1 MIQAAKRLGDQAI
14 LSAFWFAWEVHW
26 AALLGAAMQAQT
38 ARFVAP
44 GAIGTATA
52 ILSGAGAA
60 CSIVA
65 QYVAGRASDASRRR
79 IPFIAVGTL
88 LDVVALFGFALAP
101 SFISVV
107 FAVFAVQVSLNIAG
121 GPYQALIPDRVPRA
135 RQGGASAVMAF
146 YRLAGNAVGLLAA
159 KKLVVQPDPGVSA
172 ATVTHGL
179 LMLATVLSVV
189 LLLALAVTVLGI
201 RDEPAPTTTSEPPSQ
216 PRSNVA
222 GAWPERISFAWLIV
236 SRSLVSMGL
245 YLILPFFAFFL
256 RFALHVESYLQ
267 MSLALLLAMVG
278 FSLIGTVPAY
288 LLADRASKKA
298 VMYAALFA
306 LAAGAAVLSR
316 VPDTQYVGMLAIVL
330 GIGWGAYYAV
340 DWALACNLLP
350 EGRAGALMAIWN
362 IGASGPQVLSPAIG
376 GLLVDRI
383 GAAAHDPGAGYRLL
397 FELLAGYIV
406 LGAIALAFVRE
417 PRGEGKVGMGTNAS
431 R

>member
-1 MIQAAKRLGDQAI
+1 MAAVLKRLGDQAV

-65 QYVAGRASDASRRR
+65 QYLAGRASDAARRR
-79 IPFIAVGTL
+79 IPFIVAGTL

-101 SFISVV
+101 SFVSVV

-121 GPYQALIPDRVPRA
+121 GPYQALIPDKVPRA

-159 KKLVVQPDPGVSA
+159 KRLVVQPDPAVPA

-179 LMLATVLSVV
+179 VMLAIVLSVV
-189 LLLALAVTVLGI
+189 LLGALAVTLIGV
-201 RDEPAPTTTSEPPSQ
+201 RDEPAPKADELATKQ
-216 PRSNVA
+216 PA
-222 GAWPERISFAWLIV
+222 DWPERASFVWLVV

-256 RFALHVESYLQ
+256 RFALHVQSYLQ
-267 MSLALLLAMVG
+267 MSLGVLLAMVG
-278 FSLIGTVPAY
+278 FSIIGTVPAY
-288 LLADRASKKA
+288 LLADRVSKKA
-298 VMYAALFA
+298 VMFGALFV
-306 LAAGAAVLSR
+306 LAAGAAVLSQLSN
-316 VPDTQYVGMLAIVL
+316 TQYVIAVAIAL

-350 EGRAGALMAIWN
+350 VGRAGALMAIWN

-376 GLLVDRI
+376 GVLVDKI
-383 GAAAHDPGAGYRLL
+383 GAAANDPGAGYRLV
-397 FELLAGYIV
+397 FELLAVYVI
-406 LGAIALAFVRE
+406 LGAVALGFVRE
-417 PRGEGKVGMGTNAS
+417 PRGEGKV
-431 R
+431 

>member
-1 MIQAAKRLGDQAI
+1 MIAKRFGQQAV

-65 QYVAGRASDASRRR
+65 QYLAGRASDAARRR
-79 IPFIAVGTL
+79 IPFIVAGTL
-88 LDVVALFGFALAP
+88 LDIVALFGFALAP
-101 SFISVV
+101 SFSAVV
-107 FAVFAVQVSLNIAG
+107 FAVFAIQISLNIAG

-135 RQGGASAVMAF
+135 RQGGASAIMAF
-146 YRLAGNAVGLLAA
+146 YRLLGNAVGLLAA
-159 KKLVVQPDPGVSA
+159 KKLVVQPGPSVSPEL
-172 ATVTHGL
+172 VTHGL
-179 LMLATVLSVV
+179 LMLASVLAVV
-189 LLLALAVTVLGI
+189 LLAALAVTVVGV
-201 RDEPAPTTTSEPPSQ
+201 RDEPGAGQSIGAKDTVEP
-216 PRSNVA
+216 
-222 GAWPERISFAWLIV
+222 AWPERASFVWLIV

-267 MSLALLLAMVG
+267 MSLGLLLAMVG
-278 FSLIGTVPAY
+278 FSLVGTVPAY
-288 LLADRASKKA
+288 LLADRVSKKA
-298 VMYAALFA
+298 VMFGALLV
-306 LAAGAAVLSR
+306 LAAGSGLLSQ
-316 VPDTQYVGMLAIVL
+316 VPDTRLVGVLAIGL
-330 GIGWGAYYAV
+330 GVGWGAYYAV

-350 EGRAGALMAIWN
+350 KGRAGALMAIWN

-376 GLLVDRI
+376 GVLVDRI

-397 FELLAGYIV
+397 FELLAGYII
-406 LGAIALAFVRE
+406 LGAVALAFVRE
-417 PRGEGKVGMGTNAS
+417 STERE

>member
-1 MIQAAKRLGDQAI
+1 MVVALKRLGNQAV

-38 ARFVAP
+38 ARFIAP

-65 QYVAGRASDASRRR
+65 QYLAGRASDAAKRRL
-79 IPFIAVGTL
+79 PFIIAGTL

-101 SFISVV
+101 SFVSVV
-107 FAVFAVQVSLNIAG
+107 FAVFAVQISLNIAG
-121 GPYQALIPDRVPRA
+121 GPYQALIPDKVPRS

-146 YRLAGNAVGLLAA
+146 YRLLGNALGLLAA
-159 KKLVVQPDPGVSA
+159 KKLVVQPDPGVPA

-189 LLLALAVTVLGI
+189 LLVALVVTLLGV
-201 RDEPAPTTTSEPPSQ
+201 RDEPATTRSESASKP
-216 PRSNVA
+216 
-222 GAWPERISFAWLIV
+222 GADWPERISFTWLV
-236 SRSLVSMGL
+236 ASRSLVSMGL

-256 RFALHVESYLQ
+256 RFALHVQAYLQ
-267 MSLALLLAMVG
+267 MSLAMLLAMVG
-278 FSLIGTVPAY
+278 FSLIGTIPAY
-288 LLADRASKKA
+288 LLSDRISKKT
-298 VMYAALFA
+298 VMFGALFV
-306 LAAGAAVLSR
+306 LAAGSAVLSQLAN
-316 VPDTQYVGMLAIVL
+316 TQYVIAVAIAL

-350 EGRAGALMAIWN
+350 AGRAGALMAIWN

-383 GAAAHDPGAGYRLL
+383 GATANDPGAGYRVL
-397 FELLAGYIV
+397 FELLAVYVI
-406 LGAIALAFVRE
+406 LGAVALGFVRE
-417 PRGEGKVGMGTNAS
+417 PIGEGKV
-431 R
+431 

>member
-1 MIQAAKRLGDQAI
+1 MAAVLKRLGDQAV

-65 QYVAGRASDASRRR
+65 QYLAGRASDAARRR
-79 IPFIAVGTL
+79 IPFIVAGTL

-101 SFISVV
+101 SFVSV
-107 FAVFAVQVSLNIAG
+107 VFAVQVSLNIAG
-121 GPYQALIPDRVPRA
+121 GPYQALIPDKVPRA

-159 KKLVVQPDPGVSA
+159 KRLVVQPDPAVPA

-179 LMLATVLSVV
+179 VMLAIVLSVV
-189 LLLALAVTVLGI
+189 LLGALAVTLIGV
-201 RDEPAPTTTSEPPSQ
+201 RDEPAPKADELATKQ
-216 PRSNVA
+216 PA
-222 GAWPERISFAWLIV
+222 DWPERASFVWLVV

-256 RFALHVESYLQ
+256 RFALHVQSYLQ
-267 MSLALLLAMVG
+267 MSLGVLLAMVG
-278 FSLIGTVPAY
+278 FSIIGTVPAY
-288 LLADRASKKA
+288 LLADRVSKKA
-298 VMYAALFA
+298 VMFGALFV
-306 LAAGAAVLSR
+306 LAAGAAVLSQLSN
-316 VPDTQYVGMLAIVL
+316 TQYVIAVAIAL

-350 EGRAGALMAIWN
+350 VGRAGALMAIWN

-376 GLLVDRI
+376 GVLVDKI
-383 GAAAHDPGAGYRLL
+383 GAAANDPGAGYRLV
-397 FELLAGYIV
+397 FELLAVYVI
-406 LGAIALAFVRE
+406 LGAVALGFVRE
-417 PRGEGKVGMGTNAS
+417 PRGEGKV
-431 R
+431 

>member
-1 MIQAAKRLGDQAI
+1 MAAALKRLGNQAV

-38 ARFVAP
+38 ARFIAP

-52 ILSGAGAA
+52 VLSGAGAA

-65 QYVAGRASDASRRR
+65 QYFAGRASDASRRR
-79 IPFIAVGTL
+79 IPFIVAGTL

-101 SFISVV
+101 SFVSVV

-121 GPYQALIPDRVPRA
+121 GPYQALIPDKVPRS

-159 KKLVVQPDPGVSA
+159 KRLVVQPDPDVPA

-179 LMLATVLSVV
+179 VMLATVLSVI
-189 LLLALAVTVLGI
+189 LLAALVVTLVGV
-201 RDEPAPTTTSEPPSQ
+201 RDEPKAGSPEPASAPG
-216 PRSNVA
+216 ND
-222 GAWPERISFAWLIV
+222 WPERISFVWLVV

-256 RFALHVESYLQ
+256 RFALHVQSYLQ
-267 MSLALLLAMVG
+267 MSLGMLLAMVG
-278 FSLIGTVPAY
+278 FSIVGTVPAY
-288 LLADRASKKA
+288 FLADRVSKKA
-298 VMYAALFA
+298 VMFGALFV
-306 LAAGAAVLSR
+306 LAAGAAVLSQL
-316 VPDTQYVGMLAIVL
+316 PDTRYVAAVAIAL

-350 EGRAGALMAIWN
+350 AGRAGALMAIWN

-376 GLLVDRI
+376 GVLVDRI
-383 GAAAHDPGAGYRLL
+383 GAAANDPGAGYRLV
-397 FELLAGYIV
+397 FELLAVYIV
-406 LGAIALAFVRE
+406 FGAVALGFVRE
-417 PRGEGKVGMGTNAS
+417 PLGEGKV
-431 R
+431 

>member
-1 MIQAAKRLGDQAI
+1 MAAALKRLGDQAV

-26 AALLGAAMQAQT
+26 AALLGAAMQVQT

-52 ILSGAGAA
+52 VLSGAGAA

-65 QYVAGRASDASRRR
+65 QYLAGRASDAARRR
-79 IPFIAVGTL
+79 IPFIVAGTL

-121 GPYQALIPDRVPRA
+121 GPYQALIPDKVPRS

-159 KKLVVQPDPGVSA
+159 RRLVVQPDPSVPSS
-172 ATVTHGL
+172 TVTHGL
-179 LMLATVLSVV
+179 IMLAIVLSAF
-189 LLLALAVTVLGI
+189 LLAALAVTLIGV
-201 RDEPAPTTTSEPPSQ
+201 RDELAPKIEDSASKPA
-216 PRSNVA
+216 VD
-222 GAWPERISFAWLIV
+222 WPERVSFIWLVV

-256 RFALHVESYLQ
+256 RFALHVESYIK
-267 MSLALLLAMVG
+267 MSVGVLLAMVG
-278 FSLIGTVPAY
+278 FSIIGTVPAY
-288 LLADRASKKA
+288 LLSDRVSKKA
-298 VMYAALFA
+298 VMFGALFV

-316 VPDTQYVGMLAIVL
+316 LPNTQYVIAVAIAL

-350 EGRAGALMAIWN
+350 AGRAGALMAIWN

-376 GLLVDRI
+376 GVLVDRI
-383 GAAAHDPGAGYRLL
+383 GAAAHDPGAGYRLV
-397 FELLAGYIV
+397 FELLAVYVI
-406 LGAIALAFVRE
+406 LGAVALCFVRE
-417 PRGEGKVGMGTNAS
+417 PTGEGKV
-431 R
+431 

>member
-1 MIQAAKRLGDQAI
+1 MAAALKRLGDQAV

-60 CSIVA
+60 CSIIA
-65 QYVAGRASDASRRR
+65 QYLAGRASDAARRR
-79 IPFIAVGTL
+79 IPFIVAGTL

-107 FAVFAVQVSLNIAG
+107 FAVFAIQVSLNIAG
-121 GPYQALIPDRVPRA
+121 GPYQALIPDKVPRS

-159 KKLVVQPDPGVSA
+159 KRLVVQPDPAVPA

-179 LMLATVLSVV
+179 VMLAIVLSVI
-189 LLLALAVTVLGI
+189 LLAALAVTLVGV
-201 RDEPAPTTTSEPPSQ
+201 RDEPAPKADE
-216 PRSNVA
+216 VA
-222 GAWPERISFAWLIV
+222 SRPAVDWPERVSFVWLVI

-256 RFALHVESYLQ
+256 RFALHVQSYLQ
-267 MSLALLLAMVG
+267 MSLGVLLAMVG
-278 FSLIGTVPAY
+278 FSIIGTVPAY
-288 LLADRASKKA
+288 LLADRVSKKA
-298 VMYAALFA
+298 VMFGAMFV
-306 LAAGAAVLSR
+306 LAAGAAVLSQLSN
-316 VPDTQYVGMLAIVL
+316 THYVIAVAVAL

-350 EGRAGALMAIWN
+350 AGRAGALMAIWN

-376 GLLVDRI
+376 GVLVDRI
-383 GAAAHDPGAGYRLL
+383 GAAANDPGAGYRLV
-397 FELLAGYIV
+397 FELLAVYVV
-406 LGAIALAFVRE
+406 LGAVALGFVRE
-417 PRGEGKVGMGTNAS
+417 PRGEGKV
-431 R
+431 

>member
-1 MIQAAKRLGDQAI
+1 MMQGAKRFGQQAV

-60 CSIVA
+60 CSIIA
-65 QYVAGRASDASRRR
+65 QYLAGRASDAARRR
-79 IPFIAVGTL
+79 IPFIVAGTL
-88 LDVVALFGFALAP
+88 LDVVALYGFALAP
-101 SFISVV
+101 SFASVV
-107 FAVFAVQVSLNIAG
+107 FAVFAVQISLNIAG

-135 RQGGASAVMAF
+135 RQGGASAIMAF
-146 YRLAGNAVGLLAA
+146 YRLAGNAIGLLAA
-159 KKLVVQPDPGVSA
+159 KKLVVQPDPGVPP

-179 LMLATVLSVV
+179 LMLATVLAVV
-189 LLLALAVTVLGI
+189 LLAALAVTVLGV
-201 RDEPAPTTTSEPPSQ
+201 RDEGGGSGVETERVPSEP
-216 PRSNVA
+216 
-222 GAWPERISFAWLIV
+222 WPERVSFAWLIV

-256 RFALHVESYLQ
+256 RFALHVQSYLQ
-267 MSLALLLAMVG
+267 MSLGLLLAMVG
-278 FSLIGTVPAY
+278 SSLVGTLPAY
-288 LLADRASKKA
+288 LLADRVSKKA
-298 VMYAALFA
+298 VMYGALFV
-306 LAAGAAVLSR
+306 LAAGAALLSR
-316 VPDTQYVGMLAIVL
+316 LPDTHDVGLVAIGL

-350 EGRAGALMAIWN
+350 RGRAGALMAIWN

-383 GAAAHDPGAGYRLL
+383 GAAARDPGAGYRLL
-397 FELLAGYIV
+397 FELLAGYVI

-417 PRGEGKVGMGTNAS
+417 PVERE

>member
-1 MIQAAKRLGDQAI
+1 MAAALKRLGSQAV

-60 CSIVA
+60 CSIVS
-65 QYVAGRASDASRRR
+65 QYLAGRASDRAGRR
-79 IPFIAVGTL
+79 IPFIVAGTL

-101 SFISVV
+101 SFVSVV
-107 FAVFAVQVSLNIAG
+107 FAVFAVQISLNIAG
-121 GPYQALIPDRVPRA
+121 GPYQALIPDKVPRS

-159 KKLVVQPDPGVSA
+159 KRLVVQPDPDVPA

-179 LMLATVLSVV
+179 IMLAIVLSVV
-189 LLLALAVTVLGI
+189 LLAALAVTLVGV
-201 RDEPAPTTTSEPPSQ
+201 RDEPAPKADDAASKPA
-216 PRSNVA
+216 V
-222 GAWPERISFAWLIV
+222 AWPERVSFVWLVV

-256 RFALHVESYLQ
+256 RFALHVQSYLQ
-267 MSLALLLAMVG
+267 MSLGVLLAMVG
-278 FSLIGTVPAY
+278 FSIIGTVPAY
-288 LLADRASKKA
+288 LLADRVSKKA
-298 VMYAALFA
+298 VMFGALFV
-306 LAAGAAVLSR
+306 LAAGAAVLSQLQS
-316 VPDTQYVGMLAIVL
+316 TQYVIAVAIAL

-350 EGRAGALMAIWN
+350 AGRAGALMAIWN
-362 IGASGPQVLSPAIG
+362 IGASGPQVLSPAVG
-376 GLLVDRI
+376 GVLVDRI
-383 GAAAHDPGAGYRLL
+383 GAAANDPGAGYRLV
-397 FELLAGYIV
+397 FELLAVYVI
-406 LGAIALAFVRE
+406 LGAVALGFVRE
-417 PRGEGKVGMGTNAS
+417 PSGEGKI
-431 R
+431 

>member
-1 MIQAAKRLGDQAI
+1 MMQGARRFRDQAV

-38 ARFVAP
+38 ARFIAP

-65 QYVAGRASDASRRR
+65 QYLAGRASDAARRR
-79 IPFIAVGTL
+79 IPFIVAGTV

-101 SFISVV
+101 SFASVV

-121 GPYQALIPDRVPRA
+121 GPYQALIPDRVA
-135 RQGGASAVMAF
+135 RSQHGGASAIMAF

-159 KKLVVQPDPGVSA
+159 KKLVVQPDPGVAA

-179 LMLATVLSVV
+179 LVLATVLSAV
-189 LLLALAVTVLGI
+189 LLAALAVTLVGV
-201 RDEPAPTTTSEPPSQ
+201 RDDPAPAADEG
-216 PRSNVA
+216 RS
-222 GAWPERISFAWLIV
+222 GADAPWPQRASFAWLVI

-256 RFALHVESYLQ
+256 RFALHVQAYLQ
-267 MSLALLLAMVG
+267 MSLGLLLAMVG
-278 FSLIGTVPAY
+278 FSLVGTIPAY
-288 LLADRASKKA
+288 LLADRISKKA
-298 VMYAALFA
+298 VMFGALLV
-306 LAAGAAVLSR
+306 LAAGAAVLSQQ
-316 VPDTQYVGMLAIVL
+316 PDTHAVGILAIAL

-350 EGRAGALMAIWN
+350 AGRAGALMAIWN

-397 FELLAGYIV
+397 FELLAGYVV

-417 PRGEGKVGMGTNAS
+417 VRE
-431 R
+431 RER

>member
-1 MIQAAKRLGDQAI
+1 MAAALKRLGNQAV

-38 ARFVAP
+38 ARFIAP

-52 ILSGAGAA
+52 VLSGAGAA

-65 QYVAGRASDASRRR
+65 QYLAGRASDASRRR
-79 IPFIAVGTL
+79 IPFIVAGTL

-101 SFISVV
+101 SFVSVV

-121 GPYQALIPDRVPRA
+121 GPYQALIPDKVPRS

-159 KKLVVQPDPGVSA
+159 KRLVVQPDPDVPA

-179 LMLATVLSVV
+179 VMLATVLSVI
-189 LLLALAVTVLGI
+189 LLAALVVTLFGV
-201 RDEPAPTTTSEPPSQ
+201 RDETKGGSPEPASAPG
-216 PRSNVA
+216 ND
-222 GAWPERISFAWLIV
+222 WPERISFVWLVV

-256 RFALHVESYLQ
+256 RFALHVQSYLQ
-267 MSLALLLAMVG
+267 MSLGMLLAMVG
-278 FSLIGTVPAY
+278 FSIVGTVPAY
-288 LLADRASKKA
+288 FLADRVSKKA
-298 VMYAALFA
+298 VMFGALFV
-306 LAAGAAVLSR
+306 LAAGAAVLSQL
-316 VPDTQYVGMLAIVL
+316 PDTRYVAAVAIAL

-350 EGRAGALMAIWN
+350 AGRAGALMAIWN

-376 GLLVDRI
+376 GVLVDRI
-383 GAAAHDPGAGYRLL
+383 GAAANDPGAGYRLV
-397 FELLAGYIV
+397 FELLAVYIV
-406 LGAIALAFVRE
+406 FGAVALGFVRE
-417 PRGEGKVGMGTNAS
+417 PLGEGKV
-431 R
+431 